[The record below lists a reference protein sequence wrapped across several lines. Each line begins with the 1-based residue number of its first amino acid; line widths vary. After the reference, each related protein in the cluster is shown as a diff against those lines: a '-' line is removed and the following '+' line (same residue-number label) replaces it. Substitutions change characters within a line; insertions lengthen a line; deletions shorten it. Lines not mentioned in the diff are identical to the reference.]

1 MVPPADLRPAAIE
14 AVLCD
19 ADGCLFPSEEPAFD
33 ASAHVTNEFLAE
45 IGARARF
52 SAEELRLATTGQ
64 NFRTTAAL
72 LAAEEGISVKP
83 RELERW
89 VEEERRR
96 VTAHLSQTLRPIDAV
111 VEPLTQLGRD
121 RTLAV
126 VTSSA
131 LTRVEAC
138 LAASGLDDLFPRHA
152 RFSAESS
159 LPVPTSK
166 PDPAIYRLAGES
178 LEIAPQ
184 QGLAI
189 EDSVPGAESALGAGF
204 PTLGNVAFVPP
215 EEREARVA
223 ALEAA
228 GVGGIIE
235 SWGDLEQLLEIGSE
249 SLASVSLSK
258 QP

>member
-1 MVPPADLRPAAIE
+1 MALPADLRPGAIE
-14 AVLCD
+14 AILCD

-45 IGARARF
+45 IGAQARF
-52 SAEELRLATTGQ
+52 GAEELRLATTGQ

-72 LAAEEGISVKP
+72 LAAEEEIAVEP

-96 VTAHLSQTLRPIDAV
+96 VTAHLGQTLGPIDAV
-111 VEPLTQLGRD
+111 LEPLTRLGRD

-131 LTRVEAC
+131 ITRLEAC
-138 LAASGLDDLFPRHA
+138 LVASGLDDLFPRPA

-166 PDPAIYRLAGES
+166 PDPAIYVLAGES
-178 LEIAPQ
+178 LEISPE

-189 EDSVPGAESALGAGF
+189 EDSVPGAESALAAGF
-204 PTLGNVAFVPP
+204 PTLGNIAFVQPG
-215 EEREARVA
+215 EREARVA

-228 GVGGIIE
+228 GVAGIIE
-235 SWGDLEQLLEIGSE
+235 SWGELEQLLEPRPE
-249 SLASVSLSK
+249 AEPAL
-258 QP
+258 P